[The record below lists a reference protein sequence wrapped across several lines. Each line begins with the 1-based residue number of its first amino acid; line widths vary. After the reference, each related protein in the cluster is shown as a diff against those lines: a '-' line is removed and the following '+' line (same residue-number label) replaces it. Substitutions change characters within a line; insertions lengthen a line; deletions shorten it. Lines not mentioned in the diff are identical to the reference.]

1 MEKELTEKL
10 TLALLGHET
19 DNAPGS
25 NWQCNRQWKIE
36 DVRARVREVFGPV
49 IRAATRYQFIRQTRN
64 GFCVLSSFYN
74 LDPEDWSVE
83 RIDGACLDGAID
95 GSVQRGEPLD
105 LGALFPASAV
115 RKTGAKSPDG
125 RASFVLVSGPFDGSI
140 ILAPATADRFN
151 VVCFTEDG
159 EDAGRARMAQYSV
172 HRRPSGEPFG
182 TAVCTSLEYAPE

>member
-1 MEKELTEKL
+1 MENRGRE
-10 TLALLGHET
+10 GQ
-19 DNAPGS
+19 GS
-25 NWQCNRQWKIE
+25 RGL
-36 DVRARVREVFGPV
+36 RARDPRSHPLPIHPSNEEWV
-49 IRAATRYQFIRQTRN
+49 
-64 GFCVLSSFYN
+64 CVLSSFYN

-95 GSVQRGEPLD
+95 GSVQQGEPLD